1 MTPKK
6 CSHQNWIRFLQILLA
21 LMIAISLVYIY
32 KRCNYQNLSVFVNVR
47 IFVFFPNLSRN
58 LQHATSPVKTMA
70 PVLLTK
76 VWPCVH
82 VQKTGVG
89 GYVITAPLATA
100 AHVLECQPCVMSVN
114 KDTT

>member
-1 MTPKK
+1 MFPA
-6 CSHQNWIRFLQILLA
+6 N
-21 LMIAISLVYIY
+21 IACTDDISLVKGAII
-32 KRCNYQNLSVFVNVR
+32 KTFCQTVFVNVR
-47 IFVFFPNLSRN
+47 IFVLFPNLSCN

-70 PVLLTK
+70 PVLLSK

-89 GYVITAPLATA
+89 GYVITAPLPTA
-100 AHVLECQPCVMSVN
+100 APVLECQPCVMCVN